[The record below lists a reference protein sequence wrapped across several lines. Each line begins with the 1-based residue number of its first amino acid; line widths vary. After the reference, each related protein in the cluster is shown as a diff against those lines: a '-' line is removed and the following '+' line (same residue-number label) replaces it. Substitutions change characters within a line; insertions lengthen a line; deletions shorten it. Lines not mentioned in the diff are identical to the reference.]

1 MCGSVGKQIPAQN
14 KQVCRDCDS
23 AFWFLKD
30 QDVVVKFCKGCKNF
44 SPLGCFTD
52 KPLASKCGKC
62 RQRGKNTYLA
72 KKGFAPVEDHDDL
85 GTGMGSV
92 YTPGAAAVVSTL
104 DAVVTSSSSSASA
117 SSSSSSSA
125 TTGMKRSRLASFGD
139 SEKAGGSTS
148 LYKYAPSP
156 RNSALAGPGPGP
168 GPMRQ
173 PSAFDMLHL
182 PTDKPTRPPM
192 VPDRSVRSTAA
203 KKPRI
208 QVSFASAG
216 VPAPVTLDPHTSV
229 GCGIGYGTSMRSS
242 SSSSSSGLAPASAA
256 AASAASP
263 SNLQDRWQWDPLS
276 TNNPLNYL
284 VFATSLAPPP
294 AGTAA
299 AAAVEATEAE
309 AAAWGVAGAP
319 TPLAHA
325 APAPAALDAKPD
337 TDDDDE
343 DAAVPS
349 TDGTKHLVTASA
361 GLMAL
366 VELCCDKENTENEL
380 VPTDVPAPVTL
391 PADTA
396 SLPHPVR
403 TLPMPLPPAALAE
416 LETWATKF
424 GVNVRSLYA

>member
-1 MCGSVGKQIPAQN
+1 
-14 KQVCRDCDS
+14 
-23 AFWFLKD
+23 
-30 QDVVVKFCKGCKNF
+30 
-44 SPLGCFTD
+44 
-52 KPLASKCGKC
+52 
-62 RQRGKNTYLA
+62 
-72 KKGFAPVEDHDDL
+72 
-85 GTGMGSV
+85 
-92 YTPGAAAVVSTL
+92 
-104 DAVVTSSSSSASA
+104 
-117 SSSSSSSA
+117 
-125 TTGMKRSRLASFGD
+125 
-139 SEKAGGSTS
+139 
-148 LYKYAPSP
+148 
-156 RNSALAGPGPGP
+156 
-168 GPMRQ
+168 MRQ
-173 PSAFDMLHL
+173 PAAFDMLHL

-216 VPAPVTLDPHTSV
+216 VPAPVTLDPHTSI
-229 GCGIGYGTSMRSS
+229 GCGIGCGTSMSM

-337 TDDDDE
+337 TDDDDDDD

-403 TLPMPLPPAALAE
+403 SLPMPLPPAALAE